1 MDYVQRSV
9 VSAPGGEHQLPGG
22 AIADNVSNKIDSGGS
37 LAEMPGVLNVSQN
50 TPLKIPA
57 EEVPEKSLTKRK
69 VKHHEELS
77 CSKSC
82 DELMTFFKAHLQN
95 LEFSYDLMGFTAKST
110 KGLRLMEC
118 YRKKVDQFK
127 KMVTEERLKL
137 PKIPSNLRKDARI
150 NCEELKYQ
158 LFDLQFE
165 YMNLCFKRYLA
176 VIRIVFVLQSV
187 SAKYQSDEPVAYQ
200 MAMFAKKYGNCFSD
214 LGQESYL
221 NSVSDLGQESY
232 LNSVSDDRLAQH
244 WHVFISQSME
254 LLNVC
259 AELTSL
265 HEQLLGKHENCDV
278 HMKSVS
284 NSHNVVALSL
294 IKILDDAVSHYAQLN
309 DKDGLNR
316 GLGSDVKGLSNWLKT
331 VSNKSDLFK
340 CYKIFEVIQ
349 MISASLC
356 IGEFVPA
363 CKLLREFI
371 KLIDGKIDGI
381 TAELDD
387 IEWLFYLASKAL
399 ACLVCIKLSDL
410 GNNEFKNIETIKML
424 LKDVMEKAE
433 RMFSLSEAECSELND
448 CFQRFVEGS
457 SRDVLLIHAL
467 REEESVKQIDRLVS
481 EEERENTRKKR
492 EISGKLK
499 QKMARGYGF
508 RKPVQPK
515 APELAAQSINRQD
528 SQVPEEAP
536 LPQGVQDAVK
546 AFIADRPMA
555 EVTAMIQ
562 SVVDDPKSTQV
573 VKAEAYFALTDMLDK
588 KMNKEFDRIASHT
601 KFIYSYGRLLQ
612 AGVLPSPALG
622 KQFKKAIRDVT
633 DITKICGWLD
643 SVNDALSTLSGLI
656 LRTDG
661 LDNEFLDELASLHE
675 RIRAEVVLVSQIE
688 ATFDE
693 IERIWNDRLQFLKR
707 NHKLPKSRRKPAHG
721 QQDQPQIA
729 PFDLAKL
736 QEAWCKLTRQVTP
749 LRMTLEKTGEDIDRH
764 LMSRP
769 TACEHGGASGNDSSV
784 AANDDSSLATNDD
797 SSLATNDDQELSSA
811 LFRQEVQR
819 AQLEGRCYGPEYWSS
834 FTTEDWL
841 PANELP
847 ENHPLTLI
855 ADALHRPLSVRAGGQ
870 QWLISE
876 DGTATIKP
884 AAIPKN
890 SLNLTVGGLADPLM
904 PHNSRAL

>member
-200 MAMFAKKYGNCFSD
+200 MAMFAKKYGNCLSD

-259 AELTSL
+259 AELASL

-316 GLGSDVKGLSNWLKT
+316 GLGSDVKGLSSWLKT

-356 IGEFVPA
+356 IGEFVA
-363 CKLLREFI
+363 AGKLLREFI

-399 ACLVCIKLSDL
+399 ACLVCIKSDL
-410 GNNEFKNIETIKML
+410 GNNEFKNIETIKKL
-424 LKDVMEKAE
+424 LKDVMEKAKQ
-433 RMFSLSEAECSELND
+433 MFSLSEAECSELND
-448 CFQRFVEGS
+448 CFQRFVEGP

-467 REEESVKQIDRLVS
+467 REGESVKQINRLVS

-508 RKPVQPK
+508 RKPAQPK
-515 APELAAQSINRQD
+515 APELAAQSIARQD
-528 SQVPEEAP
+528 SQVPKEAP

-555 EVTAMIQ
+555 EVMAMIQ
-562 SVVDDPKSTQV
+562 SVIDDPESTAV
-573 VKAEAYFALTDMLDK
+573 VKVESYFALADMLDRK
-588 KMNKEFDRIASHT
+588 INKEFNRVISHT
-601 KFIYSYGRLLQ
+601 SFIYYYAQLIR
-612 AGVLPSPALG
+612 AGVMPSHDLG
-622 KQFKKAIRDVT
+622 VEFKKAIQDVT

-675 RIRAEVVLVSQIE
+675 RIRAEVALVSQIE

-707 NHKLPKSRRKPAHG
+707 NHKLSKSRRKPAHG

-729 PFDLAKL
+729 PFDLSKL
-736 QEAWCKLTRQVTP
+736 QEAWGKLTRLVTP

-769 TACEHGGASGNDSSV
+769 TVCEYRGASGDDSSV
-784 AANDDSSLATNDD
+784 AANDD
-797 SSLATNDDQELSSA
+797 QEVPSA

-834 FTTEDWL
+834 FTIEDWL

-884 AAIPKN
+884 AAVPKN
-890 SLNLTVGGLADPLM
+890 SLNLTVGELADPLM